1 MRSFICAFAL
11 VVGLVPAVANA
22 KPENF
27 AKIAPSGTRGAIMF
41 AASVLPAP
49 YVIWISQTAADG
61 KPGKTIRMIVSSE
74 KAVIDPSSGLALKLS
89 VADPGSYVVRMLLW
103 QGHWGACLA
112 RQTVGF
118 TVRPGQ
124 ISYLGTFN
132 PVETLLN
139 LETEVKRTGKTSAHS
154 YQLRMFRDNI
164 AAPTFTASAP
174 SMQQVLDLARRNG
187 LNAALAATEVET
199 HPATFPSPPGSDM
212 IGYCD

>member
-1 MRSFICAFAL
+1 MKRFICVVAFI
-11 VVGLVPAVANA
+11 VGILPAAAHA

-27 AKIAPSGTRGAIMF
+27 AKVAPDGKRGAIMF
-41 AASVLPAP
+41 AAPVLPAP
-49 YVIWISQTAADG
+49 YVVWISQTAPDG
-61 KPGKTIRMIVSSE
+61 KPGKTIRIAVSAN
-74 KAVIDPSSGLALKLS
+74 KAVIDPSTGLALKLS
-89 VADPGSYVVRMLLW
+89 AAEPGSYVVRMLLW

-118 TVRPGQ
+118 TVQPGQ

-132 PVETLLN
+132 PVETLGN

-164 AAPTFTASAP
+164 AAPSFTGSEP
-174 SMQQVLDLARRNG
+174 SMQKAVDLARRNG
-187 LNAALAATEVET
+187 LSTALVSTEVAT
-199 HPATFPSPPGSDM
+199 HPAAFSSPTGSDM